1 MNAYGGGPSS
11 VRLTQEI
18 SAVSTGRINGTVT
31 LVKDQQMCI
40 NTTAILEVS
49 INKLP
54 YSGKIDGH

>member
-1 MNAYGGGPSS
+1 MLSVNAQGGLSR

-31 LVKDQQMCI
+31 LVKDQRMCI

-49 INKLP
+49 INKLQ
-54 YSGKIDGH
+54 YSGKN